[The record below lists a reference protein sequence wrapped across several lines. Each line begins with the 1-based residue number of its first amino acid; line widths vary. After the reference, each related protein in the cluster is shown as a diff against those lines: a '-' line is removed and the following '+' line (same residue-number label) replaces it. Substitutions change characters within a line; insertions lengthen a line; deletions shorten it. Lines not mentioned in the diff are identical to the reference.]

1 MKEGQAMKTRHLLSG
16 SNKGLTL
23 IELVIAVVILTFGVV
38 TTMTVL
44 VQAESANNGTRAKTM
59 AINAAEEAMESIFRA
74 APAAV
79 LTFNGNTFAV
89 GDLTRPG
96 GAPPGL
102 ITVAATVPRTI
113 TVTVV
118 WQGQGTQPG
127 GQVTLTALRSEA
139 TR

>member
-1 MKEGQAMKTRHLLSG
+1 MKTRHLLSG

-23 IELVIAVVILTFGVV
+23 IELVIAIVILTFGVV

-44 VQAESANNGTRAKTM
+44 VQAEYANNGTRAKTM

-96 GAPPGL
+96 G
-102 ITVAATVPRTI
+102 R
-113 TVTVV
+113 VTM
-118 WQGQGTQPG
+118 
-127 GQVTLTALRSEA
+127 TALRSDV